1 MPGNRSEVRL
11 SVDHPVCG
19 SHTSPMPSNRS
30 EVRLRV
36 DGGGGKAGFID
47 VNTGYSLFCTF
58 ISHLAIGY
66 RIPSKSVVSALFH
79 SDIELFLV
87 IVYYPS
93 ATLIE
98 SIHSDFILN

>member
-1 MPGNRSEVRL
+1 
-11 SVDHPVCG
+11 
-19 SHTSPMPSNRS
+19 MPSNRS

-36 DGGGGKAGFID
+36 DGGGGKAAFID